1 MFDLLLALALSG
13 AADLPRDDLATA
25 MPSNFSKL
33 EMAKF
38 RKQMPFNERH
48 EREAERIA
56 RSANCALPVVSRWVF
71 AKMHAAM
78 LVSEN
83 GEILKIIPV
92 ENGCPELEQY
102 TVNHIAKYG
111 SDIAPIPTNGEPKW
125 YRTTMNFRWPE

>member
-1 MFDLLLALALSG
+1 MLDLLLALALSG
-13 AADLPRDDLATA
+13 ASDLPRDDLATA
-25 MPSNFSKL
+25 MPANFSKL

-38 RKQMPFNERH
+38 RKPMTFNERH

-56 RSANCALPVVSRWVF
+56 KAANCALPVVSRWVF

-111 SDIAPIPTNGEPKW
+111 SKIAPIPTSREPQW